1 MSGSARPTP
10 EGAMPYN
17 SVVHGKPYQTTPAMD
32 AVRLSALRAVEQLLQ
47 PVPGLSV
54 AHRREL
60 LTISLW
66 KWTEA
71 AGVPPYPKFNV
82 RYATPAA
89 LDHSNPAKVNHE
101 HVWPRKWII
110 DRLLE
115 PGKTWA
121 EDDLREFL
129 EDHGVACIVTVEEH
143 GELSKQTSG
152 LEGWERYKRAG
163 LQVRDLRGDGF
174 LDLDASSGA
183 PLANEVEVPRDDQ
196 SVVLEPGEEPIAASP
211 IHLG

>member
-1 MSGSARPTP
+1 
-10 EGAMPYN
+10 MPYN
-17 SVVHGKPYQTTPAMD
+17 SVVHGKPYQNTPAMD
-32 AVRLSALRAVEQLLQ
+32 AVRLSALRAGQQLLQ
-47 PVPGLSV
+47 TVDGLSY

-71 AGVPPYPKFNV
+71 AGVSPHPKYDV

-121 EDDLREFL
+121 RT
-129 EDHGVACIVTVEEH
+129 I
-143 GELSKQTSG
+143 
-152 LEGWERYKRAG
+152 
-163 LQVRDLRGDGF
+163 
-174 LDLDASSGA
+174 
-183 PLANEVEVPRDDQ
+183 
-196 SVVLEPGEEPIAASP
+196 
-211 IHLG
+211 